1 MKKILLTNTYSFTP
15 MVGAITR
22 IGPDVIYLI
31 MDKQSDDTQKQT
43 KEKLKNTFKHIEFK
57 EIKTTLYEVY
67 EIAKEI
73 IINID
78 KIYKEEENEIYV
90 DITSGRKPK
99 SIGIMLGCYA
109 RSNKIKEILYFTSE
123 INQMVVV
130 PKLSFDISKKAYD
143 LLEEI
148 SKKDITLPELA
159 NSDKLN
165 LGRTAIYNN
174 VRDFKEKGLV
184 EEKNGFLYLTD
195 YGKLLLL

>member
-22 IGPDVIYLI
+22 VGPDIIYLI
-31 MDKQSDDTQKQT
+31 MDKESDDKQKEA

-57 EIKTTLYEVY
+57 EIKTSVYEVY

-73 IINID
+73 IAAID
-78 KIYKEEENEIYV
+78 KIYKEDENEIYV

-109 RSNKIKEILYFTSE
+109 RNNKIKDILYFTQE

-148 SKKDITLPELA
+148 SKKGISLPELA
-159 NSDKLN
+159 NSDKFN
-165 LGRTAIYNN
+165 IGRTAIYNN
-174 VRDFKEKGLV
+174 IRDFKEKGLV
-184 EEKNGFLYLTD
+184 EEKNTLLYLTD

>member
-1 MKKILLTNTYSFTP
+1 
-15 MVGAITR
+15 
-22 IGPDVIYLI
+22 
-31 MDKQSDDTQKQT
+31 
-43 KEKLKNTFKHIEFK
+43 
-57 EIKTTLYEVY
+57 
-67 EIAKEI
+67 
-73 IINID
+73 
-78 KIYKEEENEIYV
+78 
-90 DITSGRKPK
+90 
-99 SIGIMLGCYA
+99 
-109 RSNKIKEILYFTSE
+109 
-123 INQMVVV
+123 MVVV

-174 VRDFKEKGLV
+174 IRDFKEKGLI

>member
-22 IGPDVIYLI
+22 VGPDIIYLI
-31 MDKQSDDTQKQT
+31 MDKESDDKQKEA

-57 EIKTTLYEVY
+57 EIKTSVYEVY

-73 IINID
+73 IAAID
-78 KIYKEEENEIYV
+78 KIYKEDENEIYI

-109 RSNKIKEILYFTSE
+109 RNNKIKDILYFTQE

-148 SKKDITLPELA
+148 SKKGISLPELA
-159 NSDKLN
+159 NSDKFN
-165 LGRTAIYNN
+165 IGRTAIYNN
-174 VRDFKEKGLV
+174 IRDFKEKGLV
-184 EEKNGFLYLTD
+184 EEKNTLLYLTD